1 MGKVKKFLKWISI
14 IIGGSFAALMIAAF
28 FFAEDKDYSRFYE
41 DGSDSQKFFI
51 DLIRQTE
58 SGIDSSDNDAK
69 KKLAWI
75 NASKTLC
82 AASEFNVKGVQSGWV
97 GKVESIEADDDLDF
111 TVKLEIDNRWDTTT
125 TYSLIQKK
133 KTDFSGEDNP
143 SYNRMKN
150 ELLNLSKGDY
160 VKFSGAFVM
169 GDLRSD
175 NECLNQISF
184 DDVPEF
190 AGAKLDFD
198 LQDIAKLE

>member
-1 MGKVKKFLKWISI
+1 
-14 IIGGSFAALMIAAF
+14 
-28 FFAEDKDYSRFYE
+28 
-41 DGSDSQKFFI
+41 
-51 DLIRQTE
+51 
-58 SGIDSSDNDAK
+58 
-69 KKLAWI
+69 
-75 NASKTLC
+75 
-82 AASEFNVKGVQSGWV
+82 
-97 GKVESIEADDDLDF
+97 
-111 TVKLEIDNRWDTTT
+111 
-125 TYSLIQKK
+125 
-133 KTDFSGEDNP
+133 
-143 SYNRMKN
+143 MKN